1 MNNDIKKD
9 VYGNIDIEFYVAKAK
24 EERDEYISEFFT
36 SLKAT
41 IASKLSF
48 KLPKISL
55 HFGRHAH

>member
-9 VYGNIDIEFYVAKAK
+9 AFGNVDIEFYVAKAK
-24 EERDEYISEFFT
+24 EERDEYISELIT
-36 SLKAT
+36 NLKAT
-41 IASKLSF
+41 IASKLSI